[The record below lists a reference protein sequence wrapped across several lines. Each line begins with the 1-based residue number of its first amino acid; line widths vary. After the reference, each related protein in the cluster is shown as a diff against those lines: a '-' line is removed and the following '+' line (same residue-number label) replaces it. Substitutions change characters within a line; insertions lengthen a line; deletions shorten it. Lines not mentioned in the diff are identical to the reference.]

1 MEKKDYACCT
11 PFCRDTTCPLWT
23 VEDSCFGAKT
33 GLLSLQSVLLNH
45 FPIPA
50 TRKLHIHGC
59 FWKGFVF
66 CILGSASQAPARSP
80 SPRTT
85 HQHSF
90 AWSAAVPQHQLGH
103 ISLSFLGAEQV
114 VPGKSPPHECE
125 KLRFIPLSRINNR
138 TWHCMA

>member
-1 MEKKDYACCT
+1 MLVVLPSAGTQPVLYGLLKTAVLVQRLDY
-11 PFCRDTTCPLWT
+11 
-23 VEDSCFGAKT
+23 
-33 GLLSLQSVLLNH
+33 LSLQSVLLNH